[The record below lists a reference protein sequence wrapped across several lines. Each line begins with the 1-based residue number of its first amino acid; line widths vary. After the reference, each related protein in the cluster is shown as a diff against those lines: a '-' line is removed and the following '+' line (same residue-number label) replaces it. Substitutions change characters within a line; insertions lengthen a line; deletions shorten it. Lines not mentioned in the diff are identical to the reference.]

1 MATNW
6 REQYQRYKEFYLN
19 IQSLYKQRADLR
31 AFLEIILSVST
42 VIVFLVFA
50 LKPTALTIISLYGQ
64 IQEKKKTSADLS
76 QKLTDLETANANFTK
91 NSTVIPDIDASIG
104 SFPQP
109 SVIVQQIQGAAAK
122 DSVTILGISV
132 GEVTL
137 VGNVSNKKTSSDLKP
152 LPGGAL
158 EMPISISSKG
168 NYLSLSTFIADLE
181 NLRTI
186 INIDSVGI
194 NSSETE
200 KGKTTVSIISG
211 RVPYLG
217 Q

>member
-6 REQYQRYKEFYLN
+6 REQYLRYKDFYLN

-42 VIVFLVFA
+42 VIIFLAFA

-64 IQEKKKTSADLS
+64 IQEKKTTTANLS
-76 QKLTDLETANANFTK
+76 KKIDDLETANNVFTK
-91 NSTVIPDIDASIG
+91 NKNVIPGIDSSIG
-104 SFPQP
+104 DFPQP
-109 SVIVQQIQGAAAK
+109 NVIVQQVQALAEK
-122 DSVTILGISV
+122 DSVSILGISV
-132 GEVTL
+132 GEVFLTGS
-137 VGNVSNKKTSSDLKP
+137 VPNKKTSTDLKP
-152 LPGGAL
+152 LPGGAR
-158 EMPISISSKG
+158 EMPISISVKG
-168 NYLSLSTFIADLE
+168 SYPSLNAFIKDME
-181 NLRTI
+181 NLRTVV
-186 INIDSVGI
+186 NLDSVGI

-211 RVPYLG
+211 RVPYLN

>member
-64 IQEKKKTSADLS
+64 IQEKKTTSADLA
-76 QKLTDLETANANFTK
+76 QKLNNLETAGAVFTK
-91 NSTVIPDIDASIG
+91 NQNVIPDIDVSIG
-104 SFPQP
+104 DFAQP
-109 SVIVQQIQGAAAK
+109 NISVQQIQAIAGK
-122 DSVTILGISV
+122 NSVSILGISV
-132 GEVTL
+132 GEVVL
-137 VGNVSNKKTSSDLKP
+137 VGSLPNKKTASDLKP
-152 LPGGAL
+152 LPGGAR
-158 EMPISISSKG
+158 EMPISISVKG
-168 NYLSLSTFIADLE
+168 DYAGLKSFLSDLE

-186 INIDSVGI
+186 INLDSVGI

-200 KGKTTVSIISG
+200 KGKTIVSVVSG